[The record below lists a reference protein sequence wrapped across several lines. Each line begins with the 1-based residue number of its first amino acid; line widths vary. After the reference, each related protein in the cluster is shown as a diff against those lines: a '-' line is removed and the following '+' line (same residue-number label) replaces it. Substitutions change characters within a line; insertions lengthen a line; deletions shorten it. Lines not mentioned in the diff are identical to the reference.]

1 MLTPDLFPHGFA
13 GHDGA
18 PPVYFEAAS
27 VITAMVLLGQVLELR
42 ARAQTSSAIK
52 ALLGLA
58 PKTARRVAADGQLM
72 CFRHDG
78 FWQPMDTFREF
89 ELLNQLWKNGQ
100 APWKVW

>member
-1 MLTPDLFPHGFA
+1 MINGGFFVFSRKFFDYLNDDP
-13 GHDGA
+13 GL
-18 PPVYFEAAS
+18 
-27 VITAMVLLGQVLELR
+27 ILEQSPLR
-42 ARAQTSSAIK
+42 RA
-52 ALLGLA
+52 
-58 PKTARRVAADGQLM
+58 AADGQLM